1 MSIKKTLQLS
11 VLAAAAALSANAQAI
26 VLIDEVTY
34 EFFGICE
41 DCQLLGTP
49 SQPAATLTLKNYTP
63 GADLSLANFVS
74 FSYVGSDI
82 VAPYQVT
89 LKTASEFPNEAD
101 FTVNSTQ
108 DGGTRSTS
116 VFTFEGAVG
125 VADAPYDFTIGW
137 DDGLK
142 FSTTGA
148 GSWYTCSIGIDGS
161 PYYAGSNC
169 NLVFNQDIGT
179 GQWNA
184 PVGAVPEPSTW
195 ALLGLGLLGLFA
207 IRRQQP

>member
-11 VLAAAAALSANAQAI
+11 VLAVAAALSAKAQAI
-26 VLIDEVTY
+26 VMIDEVTY

-41 DCQLLGTP
+41 DCQLLGTAN
-49 SQPAATLTLKNYTP
+49 QPAATLTLKNYTA
-63 GADLSLANFVS
+63 GADLSISNFVS
-74 FSYVGSDI
+74 FSYIGSDI
-82 VAPYQVT
+82 VAPYQLT

-116 VFTFEGAVG
+116 IFTFEGAVG
-125 VADAPYDFTIGW
+125 TADAPYDFTIVW

-169 NLVFNQDIGT
+169 NQFINQDIGI

-184 PVGAVPEPSTW
+184 PASPVPEPATYML
-195 ALLGLGLLGLFA
+195 AGLGLSLMVA
-207 IRRQQP
+207 RRISQA